1 MLEGHISKAFDGALA
16 ALHIRVL
23 EMGGLVL
30 DQVHEAARSYT
41 SWDAHAAERVI
52 DRAGAVSAYDE
63 EIFQEQFTLI
73 ARRQPVSR
81 DLRAVFV
88 MEKSVAELER
98 AGAEARKIARTV
110 LRQNGRPARATSTDV
125 RQLAQLATSLMRQS
139 LEALDRIDGAIAAQ
153 VLAHDDELD
162 AEYAAGLRRLLTRAM
177 EDPRQLEIAME
188 AAFVMKSLERI
199 GDHARIV
206 ARHVQS
212 LAPLDEPPADGG
224 RSGSSVVGSAPVA
237 PSAPSSSPLPADP
250 SAPTDPSAPA
260 SPSTSNHDVH

>member
-30 DQVHEAARSYT
+30 DQVREAARAYT
-41 SWDAHAAERVI
+41 SWDELAAEQVI
-52 DRAGAVSAYDE
+52 ARAADVSSYDE
-63 EIFQEQFTLI
+63 SIFQDQFTLI

-110 LRQNGRPARATSTDV
+110 LQQNGRPARATSSDV
-125 RQLAQLATSLMRQS
+125 RQLAQLATGLMRLS
-139 LEALDRIDGAIAAQ
+139 LEALDRIDGALAAQ
-153 VLAHDDELD
+153 VIAYDDELD

-177 EDPRQLEIAME
+177 EDPRHLDIALE
-188 AAFVMKSLERI
+188 AAFVLKSLERI
-199 GDHARIV
+199 GDHARIM

-212 LAPLDEPPADGG
+212 LARQLEPPAGPAGPAGPAEPAGEG
-224 RSGSSVVGSAPVA
+224 RSD
-237 PSAPSSSPLPADP
+237 PLDNPA
-250 SAPTDPSAPA
+250 APA
-260 SPSTSNHDVH
+260 NPSTSGQDAS

>member
-16 ALHIRVL
+16 ALHLRVL

-30 DQVHEAARSYT
+30 DQVREAARAYT
-41 SWDAHAAERVI
+41 SWDAQAAERVI
-52 DRAGAVSAYDE
+52 DRAAAVSAYDE
-63 EIFQEQFTLI
+63 GIFQDQFTLI

-110 LRQNGRPARATSTDV
+110 LQQNGRPARATSTDV
-125 RQLAQLATSLMRQS
+125 RQLARLATSLMRLS
-139 LEALDRIDGAIAAQ
+139 LEALDRIDGAVAAQ
-153 VLAHDDELD
+153 VIAHDDELD

-177 EDPRQLEIAME
+177 EDPRHLDIAME
-188 AAFVMKSLERI
+188 AAFVLKSLERI
-199 GDHARIV
+199 GDHARIM

-212 LAPLDEPPADGG
+212 IALQEEPPAAAGRSDPSDGG
-224 RSGSSVVGSAPVA
+224 TPEAPAAPPAPPAASPAASPAVP
-237 PSAPSSSPLPADP
+237 PSASQC
-250 SAPTDPSAPA
+250 
-260 SPSTSNHDVH
+260 